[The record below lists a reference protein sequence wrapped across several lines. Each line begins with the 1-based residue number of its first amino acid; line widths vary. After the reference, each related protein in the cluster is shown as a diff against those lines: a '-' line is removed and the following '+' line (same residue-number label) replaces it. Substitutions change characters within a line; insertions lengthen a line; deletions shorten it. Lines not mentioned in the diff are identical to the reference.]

1 MKILIFLTILIG
13 LLGVLL
19 KRSLLLKI
27 MAMDVMST
35 GVISYFVV
43 AAARK
48 GTLTPT
54 IISMPPGSYADPVP
68 HAVILTAIVIGFS
81 ILALRLVCAM
91 AIARRFPTLDIEAIE
106 RWSQK

>member
-1 MKILIFLTILIG
+1 MPCTKAHGFIYAACNNENMKILIYLTILTG

-54 IISMPPGSYADPVP
+54 IISMPLSSYADPVP
-68 HAVILTAIVIGFS
+68 QAVILTAIVIG
-81 ILALRLVCAM
+81 
-91 AIARRFPTLDIEAIE
+91 E
-106 RWSQK
+106 K

>member
-1 MKILIFLTILIG
+1 MKILIFLTILLG

-19 KRSLLLKI
+19 KRNLLLKI

-54 IISMPPGSYADPVP
+54 IVQSPAGSYADPVP
-68 HAVILTAIVIGFS
+68 QAVILTAIVIGFS
-81 ILALRLVCAM
+81 ILALLLVCVM
-91 AIARRFPTLDIEAIE
+91 AISRRFPTLDIDEIE